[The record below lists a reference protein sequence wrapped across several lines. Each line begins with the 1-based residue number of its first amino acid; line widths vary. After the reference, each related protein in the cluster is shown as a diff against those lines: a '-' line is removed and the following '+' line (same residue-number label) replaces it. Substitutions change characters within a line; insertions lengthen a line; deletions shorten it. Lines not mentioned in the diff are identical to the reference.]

1 MYFNTLWQRASW
13 RVRNRFLTKS
23 SSFWRTGFQLIS
35 MEMVKKGSATLGAN
49 KFPNSGA
56 HARGA
61 PYGQENLVF
70 YWSKKFWFWHNR
82 AYDVRPY
89 LRCTPTP
96 LCKPGWH
103 FGFQAPALIFMSTL
117 TWMTKKKLEREIKNI
132 GDQFVWKKNMKFFS
146 GG

>member
-35 MEMVKKGSATLGAN
+35 MEMAKKGSATLGAN

-56 HARGA
+56 LARGA
-61 PYGQENLVF
+61 PCGQENLVI
-70 YWSKKFWFWHNR
+70 YWSKKFWYWQNR
-82 AYDVRPY
+82 AYDVRPHVH
-89 LRCTPTP
+89 CTSTP
-96 LCKPGWH
+96 LFKPRWN
-103 FGFQAPALIFMSTL
+103 FAFQAPALIFMSTL
-117 TWMTKKKLEREIKNI
+117 TWITKKKLEREIKNI